1 MFVGQRVQVEERIA
15 MGMIVG
21 MLNIIIVVVIIISI
35 INIINGNPDSCETTP
50 LRGKPVTVVN
60 TPTLT

>member
-1 MFVGQRVQVEERIA
+1 